1 MNKALQIRVER
12 DGVVAAG
19 NILKVDSFI
28 NHQVDPSFLNLAGRE
43 FFSLFKDAGIT
54 KILTIEASGI
64 AIAAIAAQYFD
75 VPFVF
80 AKKMESLNLD
90 PDTYE
95 TEVFSYT
102 KGKGYQV
109 RVAKKFLS
117 PGDKVLILDD
127 FLARGEAAL
136 GLVRLCRQAG
146 ASVEGIGILIEK
158 SFQEGPG
165 RIEQEGIR
173 LESLVQIAGF
183 EEGKA
188 VFAEAK

>member
-1 MNKALQIRVER
+1 MNKALEIRVER
-12 DGVVAAG
+12 DGVVADG
-19 NILKVDSFI
+19 EILKVDSFI

-43 FFSLFKDAGIT
+43 FFARFKNEGIT

-90 PDTYE
+90 PDTFE
-95 TEVFSYT
+95 TDVFSYT
-102 KGKGYQV
+102 KGKGYKV
-109 RVAKKFLS
+109 RVAKKFLTAD
-117 PGDKVLILDD
+117 DKILILDD

-146 ASVEGIGILIEK
+146 AKVGGIGILIEK
-158 SFQEGPG
+158 SFQEGAG
-165 RIEQEGIR
+165 RIEQEDIR
-173 LESLVQIAGF
+173 LESLVRIAGF
-183 EEGKA
+183 EDGK
-188 VFAEAK
+188 VIFKQD

>member
-1 MNKALQIRVER
+1 MNKALQIRVQR
-12 DGVVAAG
+12 DGIVAEG
-19 NILKVDSFI
+19 EILKVDSFV

-43 FFSLFKDAGIT
+43 FYARFKKAGIT

-80 AKKMESLNLD
+80 AKKTESLNLD

-95 TEVFSYT
+95 TEVYSYT

-109 RVAKKFLS
+109 RVAKKFLL
-117 PGDKVLILDD
+117 PDDKILILDD

-146 ASVEGIGILIEK
+146 SSVEGIGILIEK
-158 SFQEGPG
+158 SFQEGAG
-165 RIEQEGIR
+165 RIQQEGIP
-173 LESLVQIAGF
+173 LESLVRIAGF
-183 EEGKA
+183 EDGK
-188 VFAEAK
+188 VIFEQD

>member
-1 MNKALQIRVER
+1 MNKALEIRVER
-12 DGVVAAG
+12 DGVVADG
-19 NILKVDSFI
+19 EILKVDSFI

-43 FFSLFKDAGIT
+43 FFARFKNEGIT

-90 PDTYE
+90 PDTFE
-95 TEVFSYT
+95 TDVFSYT
-102 KGKGYQV
+102 KGKGYKV
-109 RVAKKFLS
+109 RVAKKFLTAD
-117 PGDKVLILDD
+117 DKILILDD

-146 ASVEGIGILIEK
+146 AKVGGIGILIEK
-158 SFQEGPG
+158 SFQEGAG
-165 RIEQEGIR
+165 RIEQENIR
-173 LESLVQIAGF
+173 LESLVRIAGF
-183 EEGKA
+183 EDGK
-188 VFAEAK
+188 VLFVK